1 MSSTSDIGFDQII
14 DRSAALREALTRAAQ
29 DARTEATRLI
39 SGESV
44 TGKELVARAIH
55 YASPRADGPFVVV
68 NCATREEAEAFIKG
82 DPFQR
87 NGVYESVA
95 VRAFKQVFP
104 QK

>member
-1 MSSTSDIGFDQII
+1 MYAIVCY
-14 DRSAALREALTRAAQ
+14 DRPDSASLRNEHRAAHV
-29 DARTEATRLI
+29 EFL
-39 SGESV
+39 
-44 TGKELVARAIH
+44 GKHANAIVFGG
-55 YASPRADGPFVVV
+55 PLKNTPDGPSTGAIIVV

-87 NGVYESVA
+87 HGVYESVA